1 MKSVEKKQERKEKG
15 NDYSH
20 EYSVIYRGKKGIGKD
35 REWKNEDKTIC
46 ISKEKGLHMQIHPQ
60 FDAYEVMK
68 WFIGHLWL
76 LHVNSTYSQNIVF
89 SFFNRCVCP
98 QIRPLNNYEQIFPLL
113 SSK

>member
-15 NDYSH
+15 NEYSH

-46 ISKEKGLHMQIHPQ
+46 ISKEKGLHMRIHPQ
-60 FDAYEVMK
+60 FDVYEVMK

-76 LHVNSTYSQNIVF
+76 LHVNASYSKNIVF
-89 SFFNRCVCP
+89 SFSLDASVPKYVPWTTMN
-98 QIRPLNNYEQIFPLL
+98 IFFSLL
-113 SSK
+113 SSE